1 MNQAF
6 QTGNPDLTANLLPP
20 VDRIID
26 EGVSKHISSQVP
38 DFVRADHEGFI
49 TFLEAYYE
57 WLEQK
62 EHAYAKTHT
71 LHDLADLDTTID
83 EFLTYFSNEF
93 IKNFPEELATDQST
107 GTKAKP
113 ELLMKNIRDFYDSK
127 GTEKSYKLLFRVLYD
142 SDLDFYYPKDDM
154 LRLSDGKW
162 IDRKS
167 IKVTRDNDDSVLR
180 NFENKVIEQYSQSG
194 TLLARA
200 VVDKVDLYT
209 EGPYDVCE
217 LFLIDIVGDFEID
230 LKMQCLVDNV
240 LYYETVYPTI
250 TGVNII
256 NRGYK
261 FQKGDWVDI
270 LDPTVG
276 EKNSSAGQG
285 GRLRIATV
293 GLKGEVLE
301 VELENSGVGY
311 REVPDELT
319 TEEEPSKEKRKE
331 FKIKKAKG
339 NFSGKQYI
347 KGYGSRNQSNSSS
360 IGNSFQ
366 GGGKLTTESGKY
378 TGNSD
383 DQSGPGGDGDW
394 GTGADDERPGIGYDF
409 QFEFSF
415 GAVTDYFGYYKG
427 NDGHL
432 SSNKRIQDS
441 HYYQDFSYVLK
452 SAESIKKYKSV
463 LKKLIHPAGHEI
475 FGKISLSN
483 SVSFGTKWHSQTQA
497 YEIPI
502 IGHYT
507 PYNFNTSQNLRRNS
521 SDVDLYPHGFNP
533 RATGGAS
540 SDGHI
545 YGLCG
550 GRLELTSPRLNS
562 NDSYRGFTEGSFVR
576 GQVISN
582 GMTTDGGTG
591 TVATWYL
598 HRSSLTGGSAGSG
611 VLFLHGVTGFF
622 PLGSTITNLG
632 FYATLGT
639 AESTEPIQPGNG
651 TVYIEDGL
659 TAHQTDGMPLGT
671 GGTDAAY
678 GGSAAAQGF
687 NYDCW
692 GIFIH
697 PNSRGWNKI
706 PSGISFGAVG
716 LRWFFHMPFGN
727 HFHSNPTVSTWLNPS
742 GATSGYPYYGSDSN
756 GYYSLPG
763 GISSGSANLGGTSC
777 CSSCT

>member
-83 EFLTYFSNEF
+83 DFLTHFHDEF
-93 IKNFPEELATDQST
+93 IRNFPEELATDQDT

-113 ELLMKNIRDFYDSK
+113 ELLMKRIRDFYDSK

-167 IKVTRDNDDSVLR
+167 IKVTRDNDDSILR
-180 NFENKVIEQYSQSG
+180 NFENRIVEQYTDSG
-194 TLLARA
+194 KLLARA

-209 EGPYDVCE
+209 EGPYDICE
-217 LFLIDIVGDFEID
+217 LFLIDIVGQFQID

-240 LYYETVYPTI
+240 LYYETVWPQI
-250 TGVNII
+250 TGVEIKQTG
-256 NRGYK
+256 RK
-261 FQKGDWVDI
+261 FQKGDIIDIVD
-270 LDPTVG
+270 PSVA
-276 EKNSSAGQG
+276 ERNSSAGEG
-285 GRLRIATV
+285 GRLRVTTV
-293 GLKGEVLE
+293 GLQGEILE
-301 VELENSGVGY
+301 VELQNSGVGY
-311 REVPDELT
+311 REIPDELT
-319 TEEEPSKEKRKE
+319 LTEEPSKEKRKE
-331 FKIKKAKG
+331 FKTKKAKG

-347 KGYGSRNQSNSSS
+347 KGYGGRNQTSRSSQT
-360 IGNSFQ
+360 NSFQ
-366 GGGKLTTESGKY
+366 GGGRLKPQSGKY
-378 TGNSD
+378 IGNQGSN
-383 DQSGPGGDGDW
+383 DGDDYS
-394 GTGADDERPGIGYDF
+394 GINTDQRPSLGYDVIF
-409 QFEFSF
+409 QFSF
-415 GAVTDYFGYYKG
+415 GALAEYFGYYKG

-452 SAESIKKYKSV
+452 SSESIKKYKSV

-483 SVSFGTKWHSQTQA
+483 SVSFGTQWHSQSNA

-507 PYNFNTSQNLRRNS
+507 PYNFNTTQNLRRNS
-521 SDVDLYPHGFNP
+521 SNVDLYPHGFNP

-550 GRLELTSPRLNS
+550 GRLELTSPRLNAD
-562 NDSYRGFTEGSFVR
+562 DSYKGFTEGSFVR
-576 GQVISN
+576 GQIISN
-582 GMTTDGGTG
+582 GMTANGGTG

-622 PLGSTITNLG
+622 PLGSTVTNLG

-639 AESTEPIQPGNG
+639 AESTQPIKPGNG
-651 TVYIEDGL
+651 TVYVESGL
-659 TAHQTDGMPLGT
+659 TAHENNDMPLGT
-671 GGTDAAY
+671 GGTDAVY

-692 GIFIH
+692 GIYTH
-697 PNSRGWNKI
+697 PNSRGWTKI

-727 HFHSNPTVSTWLNPS
+727 NFHSNPTVSTWLNPS

-763 GISSGSANLGGTSC
+763 GISTGSANLGGTSC